1 MSAIILEELL
11 RLPWYEW
18 GEIDGME
25 RPSLWTP
32 WAIPGFVASVNR
44 LKSKLSECRSS
55 GTPVLI
61 EAVGDRELVITFEV

>member
-11 RLPWYEW
+11 RFAVVYEW

-32 WAIPGFVASVNR
+32 WAIPYRASVNR
-44 LKSKLSECRSS
+44 LKSKTE
-55 GTPVLI
+55 
-61 EAVGDRELVITFEV
+61 